1 MKDEQACIQFIR
13 NYAETNYNK
22 GWDLVVEAYDDGD
35 LLEELS
41 EHNFDLKK
49 TIQSLQDTIDL
60 RKQLMEEH
68 QAEARQ
74 SY

>member
-1 MKDEQACIQFIR
+1 MKDEQACIQFISK
-13 NYAETNYNK
+13 YDDDHYNE
-22 GWDLVVEAYDDGD
+22 GWDLVVEAYADGD

-60 RKQLMEEH
+60 RKQLMAEH

>member
-1 MKDEQACIQFIR
+1 MKDEQACIKFIR
-13 NYAETNYNK
+13 KYADDHYNE
-22 GWDLVVEAYDDGD
+22 GWDLVVEAYADGD

>member
-60 RKQLMEEH
+60 RKQLMAEH

>member
-13 NYAETNYNK
+13 KYANDRYNE

-49 TIQSLQDTIDL
+49 TIQSLQDTINL

>member
-13 NYAETNYNK
+13 KYANDHYNE
-22 GWDLVVEAYDDGD
+22 GWDLVVEAYNDGD

>member
-1 MKDEQACIQFIR
+1 MKDEQAWIQFIR

-60 RKQLMEEH
+60 RKQLMAEH